1 MNPGVSG
8 TQQSAVPWVENVLCT
23 EPSSVTFWSFPS
35 GHTIKPFLL
44 LQIKHWLSFLSTE
57 PATSLHHHFMFPLGL
72 WAAFAQIISWMDKE
86 QCGFTSDPVSVAG
99 GLPLC

>member
-1 MNPGVSG
+1 
-8 TQQSAVPWVENVLCT
+8 
-23 EPSSVTFWSFPS
+23 
-35 GHTIKPFLL
+35 
-44 LQIKHWLSFLSTE
+44 
-57 PATSLHHHFMFPLGL
+57 MFPLGL